1 MQTNFPQTPITII
14 RLAEVMKRT
23 GLPKSSVYE
32 QIKLKQ
38 LTTPVPIG
46 LRRVGW
52 PSFEID
58 EINRTLIG
66 GADTKEIQNLVVK
79 LIEQRQ
85 HILSGVKS

>member
-1 MQTNFPQTPITII
+1 M
-14 RLAEVMKRT
+14 RRT
-23 GLPKSSVYE
+23 GLPKSSIYE

-58 EINRTLIG
+58 EINKALIS
-66 GADTKEIQNLVVK
+66 GADNQTIKKLVTQ
-79 LIEQRQ
+79 LTHDRQ
-85 HILSGVKS
+85 LLCEGDK